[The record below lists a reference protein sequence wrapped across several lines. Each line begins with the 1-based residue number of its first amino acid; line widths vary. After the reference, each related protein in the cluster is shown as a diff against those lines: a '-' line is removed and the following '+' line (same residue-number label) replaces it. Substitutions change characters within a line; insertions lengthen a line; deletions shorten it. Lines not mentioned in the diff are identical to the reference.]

1 MAKTTFTRQELYDLV
16 WSKPVTHIAK
26 DYSFS
31 DNGIRKICK
40 KYNIPL
46 PNSGYWSKL
55 KFNKKVVKTK
65 LPKQDDNPQISLE
78 KTNPQLYAGDN
89 PLSKLAIRK
98 NEILQAKGLNLI
110 VPDQLSNPHHL
121 IKSTKEYYKQVEIA
135 RKKGGWGHD
144 VDSSK
149 ALSISVANNLYPRA
163 FRFMDTLLKLLEKR
177 GHKIESNKY
186 STKVIIKGQSYSIRL
201 MEKSRRIKRKSQYS
215 WETFDL
221 EPTGNL
227 CLKIEDTYPNKEWS
241 DGKTKKL
248 EDRLVDIL
256 AWLEIK
262 GENDEEQAIATAIW
276 NKKYEEEKQREKEL
290 QILKDE
296 ELAKF
301 EGLFQSATRF
311 HNAQYLRN
319 FIQEFENYA
328 IKSNS
333 LTSEKQEWIQWA
345 KEKADWYDP
354 FIEKEVKLLSDI
366 DRDTLK
372 PNKRRYW

>member
-1 MAKTTFTRQELYDLV
+1 MSNTTFTRQELYDLV
-16 WSKPVTHIAK
+16 WSKPVIHIAK
-26 DYSFS
+26 EYGFS

-46 PNSGYWSKL
+46 PKSGYWSKL

-78 KTNPQLYAGDN
+78 KSNQELYTGNN
-89 PLSKLAIRK
+89 PLSKLALRK
-98 NEILQAKGLNLI
+98 NEILQAKGLNLT
-110 VPDQLSNPHHL
+110 VPDKLSKPH
-121 IKSTKEYYKQVEIA
+121 KFVKATKEYRKQLNIIQ
-135 RKKGGWGHD
+135 KKGGKNRELDNSHILRIWVSD
-144 VDSSK
+144 
-149 ALSISVANNLYPRA
+149 NLYGRGL
-163 FRFMDTLLKLLEKR
+163 RFMDTLLKLLEKR
-177 GHKIESNKY
+177 GHQITINRE
-186 STKVIIKGQSYSIRL
+186 TKVIIRGESYSIRID
-201 MEKSRRIKRKSQYS
+201 EKHRRVKRPSEYS
-215 WETFDL
+215 WDTFDL

-227 CLKIEDTYPNKEWS
+227 CLKVDSFPKKEWS

-262 GENDEEQAIATAIW
+262 GEEDEQQAIASAIW
-276 NKKYEEEKQREKEL
+276 HKKYEEEKQREKEL

-301 EGLFQSATRF
+301 EELFQAATRF
-311 HNAQYLRN
+311 HKAQYLRN
-319 FIQEFENYA
+319 FIKEFEDYA
-328 IKSNS
+328 IKSNT
-333 LTSEKQEWIQWA
+333 LNPEKQEWINWA

-354 FIEKEVKLLSDI
+354 FIEKEVPLLSDI

-372 PNKRRYW
+372 PKKKSYW

>member
-16 WSKPVTHIAK
+16 WSKPVSHIAK
-26 DYSFS
+26 EYGFS

-89 PLSKLAIRK
+89 PLSKLALRK
-98 NEILQAKGLNLI
+98 KEILQAGLNI
-110 VPDQLSNPHHL
+110 TVPEQLSNPHHL

-163 FRFMDTLLKLLEKR
+163 FRFMDTLLKLIEKR
-177 GHKIESNKY
+177 GHKIECNKY
-186 STKVIIKGQSYSIRL
+186 NTKVIIKGQSYSIRL
-201 MEKSRRIKRKSQYS
+201 IEKSKRVKRETSYS
-215 WETFDL
+215 YDTFDL
-221 EPTGNL
+221 EPTGNI
-227 CLKIEDTYPNKEWS
+227 CLKIDHSYPIKEWS
-241 DGKTKKL
+241 DGKIKKL

-262 GENDEEQAIATAIW
+262 GEEDEQRSIENAIRQKKRDEEREI
-276 NKKYEEEKQREKEL
+276 EEALQKQ
-290 QILKDE
+290 KDE

-301 EGLFQSATRF
+301 EGLFKSAERF
-311 HNAQYLRN
+311 QKSQYLRN
-319 FIQEFENYA
+319 FIQEFEDYA
-328 IKSNS
+328 IKSKTLNP
-333 LTSEKQEWIQWA
+333 EKQEWINWA

-354 FIEKEVKLLSDI
+354 FIEREVPLLNDI

-372 PNKRRYW
+372 PKKRSYW